1 MAKQINPYKYIG
13 FRTRK
18 IRLEKNIEK
27 SAMAKLLG
35 FTVSEVDAIENG
47 KTKITSDILFDISN
61 ILNTEINYF
70 LTGLENDNIKNATDA
85 LEKYI
90 ETFKFIESLS
100 PKQKQIFSEILDQ
113 AYNYSSQESEK
124 K

>member
-13 FRTRK
+13 FRIRK

-27 SAMAKLLG
+27 SVMAELLG
-35 FTVSEVDAIENG
+35 FSVNEIDAIENG
-47 KTKITSDILFDISN
+47 KTKITSDVLFDISN
-61 ILNTEINYF
+61 ILKTEINYF
-70 LTGLENDNIKNATDA
+70 LTGLENDNIKNATDE

-100 PKQKQIFSEILDQ
+100 PKQKQIFSEMLDR
-113 AYNYSSQESEK
+113 AYNYSPQESEK

>member
-13 FRTRK
+13 FRIRK

-47 KTKITSDILFDISN
+47 KTKSGS
-61 ILNTEINYF
+61 
-70 LTGLENDNIKNATDA
+70 GAR
-85 LEKYI
+85 
-90 ETFKFIESLS
+90 S
-100 PKQKQIFSEILDQ
+100 
-113 AYNYSSQESEK
+113 
-124 K
+124 

>member
-13 FRTRK
+13 FRIRK
-18 IRLEKNIEK
+18 IRLEKKIEK
-27 SAMAKLLG
+27 STMAKLLG
-35 FTVSEVDAIENG
+35 FSVNEIDAIENG
-47 KTKITSDILFDISN
+47 KIKITSN
-61 ILNTEINYF
+61 ILANISDVLKTEINYF

-90 ETFKFIESLS
+90 ETFKFMESLS
-100 PKQKQIFSEILDQ
+100 PRQKQIFSEVLDR
-113 AYNYSSQESEK
+113 AYNCSSQESEK